1 MNPIVIK
8 LGGAAGVDT
17 DAVLNDIATLV
28 AEGWP
33 VVLVHGASAAAS
45 ALAARAGVPVRQ
57 ITSPSGHV
65 SRYTDPET
73 LELYVAAAAGQM
85 NKSIVASLQRL
96 GCDAVGLSGVDGRL
110 LLARRKDAVRAVEN
124 GRQRIIR
131 DDYTGQLTEA
141 NGDLLRLLLNRGHT
155 PVIAPLALGAQGE
168 RLNVDGD
175 RAAALLAGALHASAL
190 VILSNVPGLLA
201 AFPDEGSLI
210 RQLEPNGLD
219 AVEELAQGRMKKKL
233 LASREA
239 LAAGVS
245 CVILADS
252 RRAQPI
258 RAALAGEGTVIGH
271 WQPVA
276 APVSEAIMALEAVH
290 TAGVYPKRPLA
301 IVHGQGARLWDADG
315 RVYVDCV
322 GGQGA
327 ANLGHAHPA
336 VAVALTQ
343 QASRLIS
350 CPEIFYND
358 QRAALLARL
367 AEVAPAGLTRA
378 FLCNSG
384 AEAIEAALKFARLS
398 TGRSETVAAV
408 RGFHGRTL
416 GALSATWQKEYRQ
429 PFEPLLSGFRHV
441 PFNDLAAL
449 DAAIN
454 EQTAAVLLEVV
465 QGEGGVHLADPA
477 YLAGAQALC
486 QARGAH
492 LIVDEIQ
499 TGMGRTGKLFACE
512 HYPNFHPDLL
522 TVAKSLAG
530 GVPMGAC
537 LIGPRVQGLRP
548 LLHGSTFGGNPLACA
563 AALAT
568 LDTLLRDDL
577 PARAARLGAAMQ
589 ARLRAINSRLIREV
603 RGLGLLIGV
612 DLRIKVTPVLQALQA
627 RGVLALP
634 AGSTMLR
641 LLPPL
646 VISEAELD
654 HVADQIEQALNA
666 LSSAS

>member
-33 VVLVHGASAAAS
+33 IVLVHGASAAANT
-45 ALAARAGVPVRQ
+45 LAERAGVPVRQ

-73 LELYVAAAAGQM
+73 LDLYVAAAAGQM
-85 NKSIVASLQRL
+85 NKQIVATLQHL

-155 PVIAPLALGAQGE
+155 PVIAPLALGTQGE

-175 RAAALLAGALHASAL
+175 RAAALLAGALEANAL

-201 AFPDEGSLI
+201 AFPDETSLI
-210 RQLEPNGLD
+210 RQIEPGGLD
-219 AVEELAQGRMKKKL
+219 AAEDLAQGRMKKKL
-233 LASREA
+233 LAAREA
-239 LAAGVS
+239 LAAGVA

-271 WQPVA
+271 WQPPA
-276 APVSEAIMALEAVH
+276 APAASVIIEQEAAH

-301 IVHGQGARLWDADG
+301 IVRGQGARLWDADG
-315 RVYVDCV
+315 RVYIDCV

-336 VAVALTQ
+336 VTAALAT
-343 QASRLIS
+343 QASRLVA

-367 AEVAPAGLTRA
+367 AGIAPAGLTRA

-398 TGRSETVAAV
+398 TGRSEIVAAV

-429 PFEPLLSGFRHV
+429 PFEPLLPGFRHV

-449 DAAIN
+449 DAAIHA
-454 EQTAAVLLEVV
+454 QTAAVLLEVV
-465 QGEGGVHLADPA
+465 QGEGGVHRADPA

-486 QARGAH
+486 QARGAL

-499 TGMGRTGKLFACE
+499 TGLGRTGQLFACQ
-512 HYPNFHPDLL
+512 HYPDLQPDLL
-522 TVAKSLAG
+522 TLAKSLAG

-568 LDTLLRDDL
+568 LDTLQRDDL

-589 ARLRAINSRLIREV
+589 ARLRAINSPLIREV
-603 RGLGLLIGV
+603 RGVGLLIGL

-634 AGSTMLR
+634 AGSTVLR

-646 VISEAELD
+646 VISEADLE
-654 HVADQIEQALNA
+654 HVADQIEQALNEI
-666 LSSAS
+666 SSAR